1 MTIFFNLF
9 IRPLAFGTQK
19 TCERHGIRLICI
31 DFVQA
36 LKNVY
41 ERNPMVYLLD
51 GGLGSELQITGVV
64 KVGDRLWSARPLTSE
79 DGTKRLKAVHLNFL
93 QAGAD
98 VVKTASYQN

>member
-1 MTIFFNLF
+1 
-9 IRPLAFGTQK
+9 
-19 TCERHGIRLICI
+19 
-31 DFVQA
+31 
-36 LKNVY
+36 
-41 ERNPMVYLLD
+41 MVYLLD

-98 VVKTASYQN
+98 VVKTASYQLSIDLLRECLPHLSQVKCHLAAGFSFNLI